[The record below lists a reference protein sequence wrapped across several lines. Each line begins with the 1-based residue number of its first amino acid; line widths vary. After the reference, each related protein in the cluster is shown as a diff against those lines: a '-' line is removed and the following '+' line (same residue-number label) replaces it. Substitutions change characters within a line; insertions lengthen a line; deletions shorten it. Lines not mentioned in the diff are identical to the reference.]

1 MNMFSYFTTLLTV
14 EGREVH
20 IVPIIRAVHS
30 VNRNRNR
37 ILFRLTETEIH
48 EKTLP
53 KTEPKLFRFVTEPN
67 FKFRLKP
74 KTEFRNRNS

>member
-1 MNMFSYFTTLLTV
+1 MS
-14 EGREVH
+14 
-20 IVPIIRAVHS
+20 RAVHS